1 MLSRQYQPKAGD
13 NVENEVPPMPNRQ
26 RASIYGG
33 RSGDQGLTLEDLQ
46 RLEMLVEEAADSDDP
61 AAMTTLLRRSL
72 STNSNT
78 CKLSNGWIVLTI
90 SPSRRHPDRRE

>member
-13 NVENEVPPMPNRQ
+13 DVENEVPPMPNRQ

-46 RLEMLVEEAADSDDP
+46 KLEMLVEEAAESNDP
-61 AAMTTLLRRSL
+61 AAMTTLLRRNL
-72 STNSNT
+72 SVNNNS
-78 CKLSNGWIVLTI
+78 CEWLSGVEGL
-90 SPSRRHPDRRE
+90 H